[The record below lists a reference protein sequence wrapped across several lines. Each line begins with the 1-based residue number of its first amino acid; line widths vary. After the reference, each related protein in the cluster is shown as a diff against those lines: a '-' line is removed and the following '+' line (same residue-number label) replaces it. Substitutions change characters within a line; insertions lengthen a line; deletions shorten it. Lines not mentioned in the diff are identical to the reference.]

1 MGCSA
6 LSLMSRPSHRTTGNY
21 SAADGQPGANYHCK
35 GQGYGTG
42 IPRAVLFG
50 NVRYAI
56 NAGSHFRKI
65 GNPKTCAEC
74 PGGFRHP
81 KVLKVGDMRFDS

>member
-42 IPRAVLFG
+42 DSPFFPCSGMSGTPSTPAVISGKSVTRKHMENTLG
-50 NVRYAI
+50 NFAI
-56 NAGSHFRKI
+56 
-65 GNPKTCAEC
+65 
-74 PGGFRHP
+74 
-81 KVLKVGDMRFDS
+81 LKS